1 MQPRLLKSC
10 TNPQFGER
18 QVRDSRCVE
27 RWQAG
32 WSLPALRPIGRG
44 FIRTVDGAALVEY
57 ALLLGALVCVAMA
70 GVSFYDDM
78 GIPVFHRLSETL
90 SANAESGADKLA
102 HDEFAGV
109 EALQSEKSE
118 WQNQPYHAIIRP
130 ATVFLAAAI
139 VIALLWLATR
149 WRRTRMETA
158 GREPAN
164 ERSEDRLQVK
174 RQILWRNILEDPKL
188 LFKNRV
194 EVRHLMTRDVTVI
207 ARRTQA
213 DEIRR
218 LMSTK
223 HLHHVLVCDSDGQ
236 LLGVV
241 SDRDLP
247 EGREEV
253 AARIMTC
260 EPMTVRPDTTASAAI
275 AIMLEHQIS
284 CLPVLN
290 DSQLCG
296 ILTRTD
302 LLLSLQ
308 CMLQWWLRFAQTLA
322 RTADCADKIDAV
334 QEASGRYLFEQ
345 RARLEALAHFAND
358 GESSGADRN
367 WQSFEQQARIFL
379 DTAGELIAMQT
390 FEEDR
395 LSEMAGDL
403 LEIARS

>member
-1 MQPRLLKSC
+1 M
-10 TNPQFGER
+10 
-18 QVRDSRCVE
+18 RDSRCVE
-27 RWQAG
+27 RWLAG
-32 WSLPALRPIGRG
+32 QRRSPVTPMGGG
-44 FIRTVDGAALVEY
+44 FFNAVDGAALVEY
-57 ALLLGALVCVAMA
+57 ALLLGAIVCTAVA
-70 GVSFYDDM
+70 GISFYGDM
-78 GIPVFHRLSETL
+78 GSPVFHRLSGTL
-90 SANAESGADKLA
+90 SANAESVA
-102 HDEFAGV
+102 
-109 EALQSEKSE
+109 EKSNLAE
-118 WQNQPYHAIIRP
+118 ASGIEILQTGKSEGQNQPYHAIVRP

-149 WRRTRMETA
+149 RRRTRVKSPEK
-158 GREPAN
+158 EHAN
-164 ERSEDRLQVK
+164 ERAEDRLQLK
-174 RQILWRNILEDPKL
+174 RQILWRNILEDPRL

-194 EVRHLMTRDVTVI
+194 EVRHLMTRDVSVI
-207 ARRTQA
+207 ARHTQT
-213 DEIRR
+213 DEIRC
-218 LMSTK
+218 LMTVK
-223 HLHHVLVCDSDGQ
+223 HMHHVLVCDSDGQ

-247 EGREEV
+247 EGKDE
-253 AARIMTC
+253 AAVRIMTS

-275 AIMLEHQIS
+275 AMMLEHQIS

-290 DSQLCG
+290 DGQVCG

-345 RARLEALAHFAND
+345 RTRLEALVHSVNN
-358 GESSGADRN
+358 GESSGSERN
-367 WQSFEQQARIFL
+367 WQEFEQQAKIFL

-403 LEIARS
+403 LEIAKS